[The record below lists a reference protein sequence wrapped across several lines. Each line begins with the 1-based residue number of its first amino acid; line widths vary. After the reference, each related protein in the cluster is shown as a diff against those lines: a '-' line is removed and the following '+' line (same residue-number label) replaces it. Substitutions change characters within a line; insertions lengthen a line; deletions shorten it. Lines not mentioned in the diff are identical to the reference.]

1 VRGRPTSTLRCRSR
15 RSSKAADTL
24 RASGLRPVRVLVE
37 IDDETLDGVT
47 AVRTAGGIDGRLDP
61 AGPPRLHHGMG
72 PGTWAVLEA
81 AAALGHDIRVGLEDV
96 LTLPDGEIAPGNAE
110 LVAAAG

>member
-1 VRGRPTSTLRCRSR
+1 VSRQSAPPAGSTG
-15 RSSKAADTL
+15 
-24 RASGLRPVRVLVE
+24 ASIPPVRHAA
-37 IDDETLDGVT
+37 IT
-47 AVRTAGGIDGRLDP
+47 AW
-61 AGPPRLHHGMG
+61 G

-110 LVAAAG
+110 LVAAAS